1 MTALGINPESA
12 SAREWETLTGR
23 VMTRLLAAYERSHI
37 RYVVLRNYERWP
49 EDFGKDV
56 DLVVHRDDLAV
67 SHLIVADVARELD
80 LEWSVRRK
88 RSGHYTYYL
97 LPTPVDGVER
107 GVLLDIRPDLVHHG
121 FCYLP
126 GEVVLAGRRRHER
139 FCVPTPAMESL
150 GILLHCVIDAKS
162 VRPSYAERLRQLGTG
177 DVEELRKAAV
187 ALVGAK
193 LAERLIALL
202 DARMAESATALRGR
216 LLVAGACR
224 HPGAAARWI
233 RARSG
238 AVWDRVRD
246 FILPPGEMVILVGP
260 DGAGKS
266 TLTEQVVRR
275 LSATRIPASPVYL
288 GAQKPLLPT
297 RKWSQQVRRAMGQSQ
312 KAKGPKDVDRKQ
324 RLRGLLHIMAD
335 KWARYLVYV
344 RPRLVRGEVVVVDRY
359 FYDLR
364 TFAHP
369 LVKSRFVEGFVMR
382 LIPEPALAFCLVADP
397 ELITIRK
404 HELTVAETARQIECY
419 RGIRR
424 WVRNFREIP
433 ADGHLPTVIDSI
445 TSDVVRVYAARR
457 STGAHRA

>member
-1 MTALGINPESA
+1 MNPESA
-12 SAREWETLTGR
+12 PSLGWETSLTGR
-23 VMTRLLAAYERSHI
+23 FVRSLLEAYERSHI

-67 SHLIVADVARELD
+67 SHTIVADVARAHG
-80 LEWSVRRK
+80 LEWSVRQK
-88 RSGHYTYYL
+88 RSGHHTYYL
-97 LPTPVDGVER
+97 LPTPVDGIEK
-107 GVLLDIRPDLVHHG
+107 GVLLDIRPDLVHQG

-126 GEVVLAGRRRHER
+126 GEVVLAGRRKHEG
-139 FCVPTPAMESL
+139 FFVPTPAMESL
-150 GILLHCVIDAKS
+150 GILLHAVIDSKA
-162 VRPSYAERLRQLGTG
+162 VRPSYAQRLRELGTG
-177 DVEELRKAAV
+177 DVEEFRKAAT
-187 ALVGAK
+187 ALVGAT
-193 LAERLIALL
+193 LAAELAALL
-202 DARMAESATALRGR
+202 DARTPEAAVALRGR
-216 LLVAGACR
+216 LMRARATCS
-224 HPGAAARWI
+224 PGAAVRWI
-233 RARSG
+233 KARSG

-246 FILPPGEMVILVGP
+246 FILPPGDVVILVGP

-266 TLTEQVVRR
+266 TLTENVVKR
-275 LSATRIPASPVYL
+275 LAATRIPASPVYL

-297 RKWSQQVRRAMGQSQ
+297 RRLSQHIHKAMGHSG
-312 KAKGPKDVDRKQ
+312 KAAGPKDVNRKQ
-324 RLRGLLHIMAD
+324 RLRGILHIMAD

-369 LVKSRFVEGFVMR
+369 LVKSRFVENFVMR
-382 LIPEPALAFCLVADP
+382 MVPEPALAFCLVADP
-397 ELITIRK
+397 EIITIRK

-419 RGIRR
+419 RGISR

-433 ADGHLPTVIDSI
+433 ADGHLPSVIDSI

-457 STGAHRA
+457 SPGVRRA